1 MKQLKFLLVLFFIS
15 IAFSSNAQWYK
26 FYNFIGDDADQMR
39 PIWGWNLSV
48 AFPFPLGEGLGH
60 KMEENKWSYAFMATP
75 IVNWETIYMDDELTI
90 GKQND
95 KTYYY
100 SDTNSTRIYESKF
113 LTYKSRHRYIKA
125 GAQFFLLVNYN
136 KFLISLEIQP
146 NYMIGGNVKHKFT
159 EDGSRTTDRIRYKD
173 DADYYNFRRFN
184 VLSDLR
190 LQYSWFV
197 ISAGMEWLP
206 MFKKDLGPDITKTF
220 FSFGIAI
227 PPSMQYN
234 KTEAI
239 QKIEKREFDM

>member
-1 MKQLKFLLVLFFIS
+1 MKFSKLILVLSFLFICTIS
-15 IAFSSNAQWYK
+15 HAQWYK
-26 FYNFIGDDADQMR
+26 FYNFIGEDADQMS

-60 KMEENKWSYAFMATP
+60 KMEENKWSYAIMTTP

-90 GKQND
+90 GKSNGVS
-95 KTYYY
+95 YYY
-100 SDTNSTRIYESKF
+100 SDTNSTRIYESQF

-125 GAQFFLLVNYN
+125 GAQFFFLLNYN
-136 KFLISLEIQP
+136 KFLLSLEVQP

-159 EDGSRTTDRIRYKD
+159 ENDKRTTDRIRYKD
-173 DADYYNFRRFN
+173 DPDYYNFRRFN

-197 ISAGMEWLP
+197 VSAGMEWLP
-206 MFKKDLGPDITKTF
+206 MFKKDLGPDVTKTF

-227 PPSMQYN
+227 PASMQYN

-239 QKIEKREFDM
+239 QKIEKREFEM